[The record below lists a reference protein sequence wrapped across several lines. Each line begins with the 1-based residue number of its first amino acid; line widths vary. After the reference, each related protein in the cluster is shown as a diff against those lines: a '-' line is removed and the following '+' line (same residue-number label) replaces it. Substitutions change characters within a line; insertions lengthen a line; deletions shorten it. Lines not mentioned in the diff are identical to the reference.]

1 MFTLSPAFSAG
12 PPGELIQL
20 ILPEP
25 FPLPLSNLSPNP
37 VTPLTFS
44 STGIGIC
51 SEHFLPPTPCLSIF
65 PTTCTPNADPI
76 VQSEDP
82 LTLNTIFLDSSIT
95 QDINPLPQTLPES
108 QPLPLT
114 QIQPQVRIQYPL
126 PVLPFSPIPQI
137 RVCGVYFQNESD
149 YLTSS
154 EIQQLEWNVLQKQ
167 HESLWGLPTVVQ
179 RSQEEFCSSASN
191 SPYCPPS
198 KAHFLLSSE
207 FREKRKHHLG
217 KRLIQYQWGLLCRI
231 HVSLSLMRPLRV
243 CSEISGSKSRYCLSC
258 ISMNKGQSSN
268 N

>member
-1 MFTLSPAFSAG
+1 CITITTRSLPATRA
-12 PPGELIQL
+12 
-20 ILPEP
+20 
-25 FPLPLSNLSPNP
+25 
-37 VTPLTFS
+37 FS

-51 SEHFLPPTPCLSIF
+51 SEHFLPATPCLSIF

-95 QDINPLPQTLPES
+95 QDINPLSQTLPES

-114 QIQPQVRIQYPL
+114 QIQPQVHIQYPL

-149 YLTSS
+149 RLTSS

-179 RSQEEFCSSASN
+179 RSQEEFCSSAPN

-198 KAHFLLSSE
+198 KAHLHNESVKSKFNGVWTECKSFLSLSPGLE
-207 FREKRKHHLG
+207 VHITKFHL
-217 KRLIQYQWGLLCRI
+217 RRMWGLPTKVLEPRENI
-231 HVSLSLMRPLRV
+231 KLKYTSSHSLLD
-243 CSEISGSKSRYCLSC
+243 SKS
-258 ISMNKGQSSN
+258 SSSIN
-268 N
+268 LT